1 MTFFI
6 KGMDWT
12 GLLQILNIMT
22 FQMIFDI
29 FEQTN
34 SYKIKIIQ
42 KFWLKQCP
50 FTQNFAKQP
59 NIICVPKVLG
69 IIFYPWNHPSQGQ
82 KLKNGLKEHFLGH
95 PVHFHKKLV
104 VFLHQVSSNT

>member
-82 KLKNGLKEHFLGH
+82 KLKKSHNFLTNNAHLLKILLNNPTFFGS
-95 PVHFHKKLV
+95 
-104 VFLHQVSSNT
+104 QSS